1 MCPSC
6 HSAVRHRLFLAALV
20 SIDQLSFERLIRNKR
35 ILHFAPE
42 EVISSN
48 LHSLA
53 AYYVTAD
60 LLGNNAALKIDMSN
74 MHGVENAS
82 FDAVIAFDVL
92 EHVPDYRRALREVHR
107 VLRPTGWGILAV
119 PQKDGLLVTHEDSSI
134 LTPEERTRHFGQGD
148 HLRIFG
154 DNFPRIL
161 EEEGFTVMI
170 VDESCFPQDVVA
182 RHVLFPRLTSRHP
195 LATNHRRVFFCQ
207 KT

>member
-6 HSAVRHRLFLAALV
+6 HSAVRHRLFFAALV
-20 SIDQLSFERLIRNKR
+20 TIHQLSFERLIRNKR

-48 LHSLA
+48 LQSLA
-53 AYYVTAD
+53 AYYATAD

-74 MHGVENAS
+74 MQGVENAS
-82 FDAVIAFDVL
+82 LDAVIAFDVL
-92 EHVPDYRRALREVHR
+92 EHVPDYRRALREVRR
-107 VLRPTGWGILAV
+107 VLHPTGWGILSV

-134 LTPEERTRHFGQGD
+134 VTPEERTRHFGQGD

-170 VDESCFPQDVVA
+170 VDESCFPREVVA
-182 RHVLFPRLTSRHP
+182 THVLSPPVASRHA
-195 LATNHRRVFFCQ
+195 LATNHRKVFFCQ